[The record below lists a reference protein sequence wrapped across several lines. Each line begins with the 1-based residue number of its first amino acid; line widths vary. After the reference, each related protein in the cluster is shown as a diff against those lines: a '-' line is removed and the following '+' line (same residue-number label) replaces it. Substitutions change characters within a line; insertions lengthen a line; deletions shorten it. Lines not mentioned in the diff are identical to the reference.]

1 MNVPSLPFTIRKY
14 GFQRPTFAKHLIIS
28 QIHSTF
34 FHKFSSNN
42 ANRYIMNVLLTLSRR
57 TLAIWILTIGLGF
70 SGYSQKK
77 FHLFSESTKP
87 IPEAAMK
94 GLKKGMRLSLS
105 QSTFREIYQTE
116 PESFSVT
123 LPL

>member
-1 MNVPSLPFTIRKY
+1 
-14 GFQRPTFAKHLIIS
+14 
-28 QIHSTF
+28 
-34 FHKFSSNN
+34 
-42 ANRYIMNVLLTLSRR
+42 MNVLLTLSRR

-94 GLKKGMRLSLS
+94 GLKKGMRLNLS

-123 LPL
+123 LPLSATESKTLTFYKTQVVSDDFKVTTSDGRELK